1 MMSQISASNQFTENK
16 IFGIIAEII
25 AILDYQSVGYQ
36 IRRTGIGSDF
46 IAFNEFEEIFVE
58 VKYGNAQL
66 SSLQRKQKTLAKKN
80 KIAFQEYRV
89 TQKHLEYFIEENKIN
104 LDKINPDELRES
116 IYDFKIKNSENN
128 SKIVLPWVC
137 PHCKNTKAII
147 FSELIEKFGLRKMS
161 NGTIRNQSWCRSCR

>member
-66 SSLQRKQKTLAKKN
+66 SSLQRKQKKN
-80 KIAFQEYRV
+80 
-89 TQKHLEYFIEENKIN
+89 
-104 LDKINPDELRES
+104 
-116 IYDFKIKNSENN
+116 
-128 SKIVLPWVC
+128 
-137 PHCKNTKAII
+137 
-147 FSELIEKFGLRKMS
+147 
-161 NGTIRNQSWCRSCR
+161 

>member
-1 MMSQISASNQFTENK
+1 MYQTYSSTQFTKNK

-25 AILDYQSVGYQ
+25 AILDYQSVGYK

-46 IAFNEFEEIFVE
+46 IASNEFEEIFVE

-66 SSLQRKQKTLAKKN
+66 SSLQRKQKILAKKN
-80 KIAFQEYRV
+80 KTAFQEYRV
-89 TQKHLEYFIEENKIN
+89 TQKHLEYFIEENKIDI
-104 LDKINPDELRES
+104 DKINPDELRES
-116 IYDFKIKNSENN
+116 IYDFKIKNPENN
-128 SKIVLPWVC
+128 SKITLPWVC
-137 PHCKNTKAII
+137 PHCENTKAII